1 MTGITKD
8 DFVRLCDMGFMK
20 KPALN
25 RIVREF
31 SDQETSS
38 LEPGKYIFENLK
50 KMAS

>member
-1 MTGITKD
+1 MSFDTFT
-8 DFVRLCDMGFMK
+8 RDMGFMK

-38 LEPGKYIFENLK
+38 LKPEVYIFENLK
-50 KMAS
+50 RLVGA